1 MCTINRRN
9 FIIQGTALG
18 LASQLSALEPIKR
31 INPRIKGTSLAA
43 YSLRSHLNWMK
54 GKKTNGDMD
63 MMAFLDFCARHQ
75 FDAVEPTAY
84 FFPDSVNTAYMN
96 NFKRRAHILGLD
108 ISGGA
113 IGNNFSHTPG
123 SEKAKEQL
131 EYTKKWIDLYADLGA
146 PVIRI
151 FAGKRVDKNIS
162 LEKMLEN
169 QKVNLL
175 EALAYADKRGVILG
189 LENHDSMTNIDQLL
203 SFVKTIDSPSLG
215 ITFDSA
221 NIAKTADPY
230 AELVKLA
237 PYTVNAQVKVKIPV
251 NGKHVDAD
259 LGRIVKIL
267 KDAKY
272 AGYIVLEYEEKE
284 DPLTEIPKYNNQLK
298 ALI

>member
-1 MCTINRRN
+1 MSLINRRN

-18 LASQLSALEPIKR
+18 LAVQISALEPIKR

-43 YSLRSHLNWMK
+43 YSLRSQLNWMK
-54 GKKTNGDMD
+54 GKKTSGKMD
-63 MMAFLDFCARHQ
+63 MFGYLDFCAKHQ

-84 FFPDSVNTAYMN
+84 FFPADVNTAYMN

-113 IGNNFSHTPG
+113 IGNNFSYTPG
-123 SEKAKEQL
+123 SDKAKEQF

-169 QKVNLL
+169 QKTNLL

-251 NGKHVDAD
+251 DGKHEDAD

-284 DPLTEIPKYNNQLK
+284 DPLSEIPKYNNQLK
-298 ALI
+298 SLI